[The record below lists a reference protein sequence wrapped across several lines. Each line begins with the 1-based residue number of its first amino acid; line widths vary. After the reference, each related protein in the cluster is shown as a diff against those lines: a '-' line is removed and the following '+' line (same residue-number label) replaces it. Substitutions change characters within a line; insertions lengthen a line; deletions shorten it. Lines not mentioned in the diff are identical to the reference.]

1 MSAPAAVYQDD
12 SEAASKTPYLI
23 ALLLV
28 VAVGYALYALTRPPE
43 PVMPELLTVTRGEAV
58 YRTESAG
65 RIVPLEEVFVRSQ
78 VAGQLVEMKVRPG
91 DQVEKGQHIATI
103 RVIADPVILGEARA
117 QVRVADARLETAVR
131 ELTRLRQM
139 KSGMGLSVQESAK
152 AEDNERL
159 ARTEAE
165 AARERQR
172 LIAEGV
178 ASSNGGRST
187 RVTASITGTVLATP
201 VAVGDFVGD
210 MNAYRD
216 GSTIAVLADMNR
228 LVFKGHVE
236 EAHVGSLRVGMPAV
250 VTVGALPGTKMPGKL
265 TWVSPRATVEQ
276 GASSASS
283 NGGGGG
289 ASQSSGTQIMPLT
302 ASTTGVTKFE
312 LWVELDQ
319 PPAGMRAGY
328 TGAAELTL
336 DRRQNVPVIHER
348 ALRFENGKVFAKVW
362 RKDRP
367 AEDREVVIGVSDGI
381 TIELVSGLDVGEQ
394 VAVLS
399 TKVASP
405 WD

>member
-1 MSAPAAVYQDD
+1 MSSAAVYQDSD
-12 SEAASKTPYLI
+12 EAPRKAPYLI
-23 ALLLV
+23 ALLV
-28 VAVGYALYALTRPPE
+28 VFALGCAIYWLTLEPE
-43 PVMPELLTVTRGEAV
+43 PELPELLTVTRGEAV

-91 DQVEKGQHIATI
+91 DPVEQGQHIATI
-103 RVIADPVILGEARA
+103 RVIADPVVLGEARS
-117 QVRVADARLETAVR
+117 QVRVAEARLETAMR
-131 ELTRLRQM
+131 ELARLRQM
-139 KSGMGLSVQESAK
+139 KSGMGLSIQENAK
-152 AEDNERL
+152 AEDAERL
-159 ARTEAE
+159 ARTELE
-165 AARERQR
+165 GARERQR

-178 ASSNGGRST
+178 ASSSGGRST
-187 RVTASITGTVLATP
+187 RVTASIAGTVLATP

-216 GSTIAVLADMNR
+216 GSTIAVLADMRR

-236 EAHVGSLRVGMPAV
+236 EAHVGALRIGMPAS
-250 VTVGALPGTKMPGKL
+250 VTVGALPNAKLSGKV

-276 GASSASS
+276 GSSSASG
-283 NGGGGG
+283 NGGGGAAQG
-289 ASQSSGTQIMPLT
+289 SSSGSQIMPLT

-328 TGAAELTL
+328 TGSAELTL

-348 ALRFENGKVFAKVW
+348 ALRFENGKVFARVW

-367 AEDREVVIGVSDGI
+367 AEEREVKIGVSDGI
-381 TIELVSGLDVGEQ
+381 TIELVSGLDVGDQ
-394 VAVLS
+394 VAV
-399 TKVASP
+399 TPARVASQ
-405 WD
+405 WN